1 MSDSTGKKTMEQ
13 LLDRW
18 MNDPSFKDQIR
29 SDPKTALKSYGIDA
43 TDDMVKS
50 LKSVSTNASVEEL
63 KERVVKWG
71 GGLGAGI

>member
-1 MSDSTGKKTMEQ
+1 MSEPTGKKTMEQ

-18 MNDPSFKDQIR
+18 MNDPSFKDQLR
-29 SDPKTALKSYGIDA
+29 SDPKTTLKSYGIDA

-50 LKSVSTNASVEEL
+50 LKAVSSNASVEEL

-71 GGLGAGI
+71 MGAGSGI